1 MAQTADSMGAAGLL
15 SPQPDVGMF
24 LRPIVSR
31 TGTQRHCDHLEKLQR
46 VRCNP
51 NERQIESCDMALF
64 LEVAFS
70 ENTIHG
76 YWVVDGGSSDEL
88 TWTTIVCGETFEL
101 LVQCPPG
108 KRITFV
114 VPSLADFDR

>member
-1 MAQTADSMGAAGLL
+1 
-15 SPQPDVGMF
+15 
-24 LRPIVSR
+24 
-31 TGTQRHCDHLEKLQR
+31 
-46 VRCNP
+46 
-51 NERQIESCDMALF
+51 MALF